1 MTGFPQVRPLSCPP
15 PARRAGAGRRGLTL
29 LELVVVMAIL
39 IAIAG
44 ILVPLLPDMM
54 SSGNQ
59 SAGATNITE
68 LEKAILTFR
77 STYFRAP
84 NHFDSLMTD
93 GGSAISDLL
102 PGPPGG
108 SYGGDLTAGT
118 LTSAQRKCLST
129 TGITTV
135 YDMENDLVDRDDFH
149 PTLSPYVDSQPYG
162 SGRTLDTG
170 SNVVMLQKPYGE
182 DRLLGVRLN
191 ENHDYIVLGIGSR
204 CNLCGAD
211 GIVKEAPI
219 FHYPK
224 AYGKSVPSNS
234 YLRFCAVYDVGD
246 PNDTSTAADAK
257 FVCCIGITTGGVHT
271 SGSLVK
277 SYLDRQFDMAQPEE

>member
-1 MTGFPQVRPLSCPP
+1 MFGPFN
-15 PARRAGAGRRGLTL
+15 RRCRNRAGLTL

-39 IAIAG
+39 IAIAA

-54 SSGNQ
+54 NSGNQ
-59 SAGATNITE
+59 ATGATNMTE
-68 LEKAILTFR
+68 LEKALMTFR

-84 NHFDSLMTD
+84 NHFDSLLTED
-93 GGSAISDLL
+93 GAAISDLL

-108 SYGGDLTAGT
+108 SYGGDLRVGT

-129 TGITTV
+129 TGINMV
-135 YDMENDLVDRDDFH
+135 YDLENELVDRADFH
-149 PTLSPYVDSQPYG
+149 PTYSPWVASQPYG
-162 SGRTLDTG
+162 SGRTLG
-170 SNVVMLQKPYGE
+170 EGAGVLMLQKPYGE

-191 ENHDYIVLGIGSR
+191 ENHDYVVLGIGSR

-211 GIVKEAPI
+211 GLVKEAPI

-234 YLRFCAVYDVGD
+234 YLRYCAVYDVGD
-246 PNDTSTAADAK
+246 PSATSTASDAK
-257 FVCCIGITTGGVHT
+257 FIGCVAITTGGIST
-271 SGSLVK
+271 AGSLTK
-277 SYLDRQFDMAQPEE
+277 AYLDHQFDMAQPEE